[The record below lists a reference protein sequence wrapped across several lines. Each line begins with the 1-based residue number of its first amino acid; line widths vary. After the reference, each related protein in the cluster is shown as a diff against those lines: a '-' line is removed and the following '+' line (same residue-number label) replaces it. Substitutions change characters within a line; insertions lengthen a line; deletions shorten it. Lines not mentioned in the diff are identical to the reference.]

1 MGLEYGCTREGD
13 KAFQDKYKLYYL
25 SSDSTKQ
32 IIMRID
38 QRSHT
43 FVVSTLPGD
52 CTAASIEMENSLLE
66 QIDKI
71 FSILQEYL
79 SINGRI
85 SCFFSKKVH
94 EASIP
99 DWLATF
105 KKFPI
110 AGLHIHKSNRN
121 PDQDTYM
128 ITGILKVPNPIIN
141 DYSKWTHSAPY
152 EHNHNDVTKLNDI
165 NQQFNLPTF

>member
-1 MGLEYGCTREGD
+1 MGLEYGCTRDGD
-13 KAFQDKYKLYYL
+13 KAFQANNKLNYI
-25 SSDSTKQ
+25 SSESCKQ

-38 QRSHT
+38 SRSPT
-43 FVVSTLPGD
+43 FVVSALPGD
-52 CTAASIEMENSLLE
+52 CTAASLEMEGIPLE
-66 QIDKI
+66 SIDKL

-94 EASIP
+94 ETSIP
-99 DWLATF
+99 DWLATL

-121 PDQDTYM
+121 PNQDTYM

-141 DYSKWTHSAPY
+141 DYAKWNPAVPY
-152 EHNHNDVTKLNDI
+152 EYNHNDVTKLNDI